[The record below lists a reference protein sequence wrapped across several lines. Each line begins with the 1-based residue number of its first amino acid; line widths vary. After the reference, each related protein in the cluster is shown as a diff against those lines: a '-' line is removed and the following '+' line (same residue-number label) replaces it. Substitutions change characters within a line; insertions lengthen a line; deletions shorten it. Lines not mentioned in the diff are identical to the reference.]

1 MDFRPCARPQ
11 HIHMQTIVLILVLAI
26 TVEALIQYS
35 KTIIEMLE
43 KKQYKTFATQLAAIL
58 TSVFICFAAGVDLYL
73 LGGVSFV
80 VPWLGTLLTG
90 IVVSRGSNYT
100 SDFIARLQNPDIG
113 EIVLEDVI
121 GVADAGG
128 KAEIQTSGVPP
139 NAR

>member
-1 MDFRPCARPQ
+1 
-11 HIHMQTIVLILVLAI
+11 MQTIVLILVLAI

-58 TSVFICFAAGVDLYL
+58 LSVFICFTAGVDLYTL
-73 LGGVSFV
+73 VGVSFTL
-80 VPWLGTLLTG
+80 PWLGMLLTG

-121 GVADAGG
+121 GVADDA
-128 KAEIQTSGVPP
+128 ATAAAHASGVLA
-139 NAR
+139 NA